1 MFCFYCFRNNRL
13 GVLVVKIVK
22 DTGNELMLLIDRNK
36 YSSEIDKI
44 HKLAKKKFKHYAFSW
59 DGDMIVVKEMVL
71 GKCSLCGEFDVL
83 EFEHDDGEHV
93 YKICASCFI
102 RLNS

>member
-1 MFCFYCFRNNRL
+1 M
-13 GVLVVKIVK
+13 VKIVK
-22 DTGNELMLLIDRNK
+22 DTKNELELLVDRDRF
-36 YSSEIDKI
+36 SDEIDKI
-44 HKLAKKKFKHYAFSW
+44 HKLAEKKFKHYTFSW
-59 DGDMIVVKEMVL
+59 DGDMVVVKEATL
-71 GKCSLCGEFDVL
+71 RKCSLCGRFDVL